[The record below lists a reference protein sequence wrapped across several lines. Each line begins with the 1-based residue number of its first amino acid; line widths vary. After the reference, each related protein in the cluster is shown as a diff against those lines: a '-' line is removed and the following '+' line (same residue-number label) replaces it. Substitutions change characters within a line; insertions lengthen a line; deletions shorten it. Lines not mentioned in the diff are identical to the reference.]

1 MPRLFASLA
10 VLLLA
15 GFAPAADAVK
25 IDRDVVYAAYD
36 NEKLL
41 LDIAKPTTPGPHPCV
56 VCLHGGAWKF
66 GNKDYLSKT
75 SRYLDVEFGTGKK
88 SLIEWLAG
96 EGYVAVS
103 VGYRL
108 APKNKFPAQ
117 IEDAKTAV
125 RFLRANADAYG
136 IDPDRVAALGYS
148 AGGHLAAL
156 LGTTTTA
163 AGFDGP
169 LLPAVSSQVQCV
181 VDFFGPTDLTLYTE
195 SEGIEK
201 GYIAPFLG
209 ARYGA
214 KPEVYR
220 KASPLEHVS
229 KDAPPFLILHG
240 TADVLVPII
249 HSERFHKKLLEAGV
263 KSEMKTLPGEG
274 HGWTGKVAVA
284 TMTDVIAFLD
294 KHLKAK

>member
-10 VLLLA
+10 ALLFA
-15 GFAPAADAVK
+15 GSAVAADPVA
-25 IDRDVVYAAYD
+25 IDRNIVYANYD
-36 NEKLL
+36 AEKLL
-41 LDIAKPTTPGPHPCV
+41 LDIATPATPGPHPCV

-66 GNKDYLSKT
+66 GSKDHLSKT
-75 SRYLDVEFGTGKK
+75 SRYLDVEFGTGRK

-125 RFLRANADAYG
+125 RFLRANADKYG
-136 IDPDRVAALGYS
+136 IDPDRIAALGYS

-169 LLPAVSSQVQCV
+169 LLRGVSSQVRCV

-201 GYIAPFLG
+201 AYLAPFLG
-209 ARYGA
+209 GRYAA
-214 KPEVYR
+214 KPELYT
-220 KASPLEHVS
+220 KASPLAHVT

-240 TADVLVPII
+240 TADILVPII
-249 HSERFHKKLLEAGV
+249 HSERFHKKLLAAGV
-263 KSEMKTLPGEG
+263 SSELKTLPGEG
-274 HGWTGKVAVA
+274 HGWTGKVAVE
-284 TMTDVIAFLD
+284 TMTDVTAFLN